1 MSKVTVVIPTYKVK
15 DTISKTLHSIAMQ
28 TFVDEIEVIIA
39 NDCDGLD
46 YSEIISKFPELNIR
60 FVVNDVNRGCGGA
73 RNLGIRNASTDYV
86 MFVDGDDML
95 INPLSVEILY
105 HTITSKNADMIR
117 SGFISEMRKDDGVAL
132 KHMKEQCTW
141 MHGCLIRRQFIIDND
156 LFFREK
162 LRLSEDALFNQ
173 LIVDMGGK
181 IYEIPIVT
189 CLWRDNPNSLTHES
203 LYKNKFTFIDVCKE
217 YINECNNRGLL
228 NDRVIVRI
236 LQNIVI
242 IYFYLNIVCD
252 EHEEKVDEFLNSC
265 RDYWKLCAPYVANVD
280 DGLITKVYF
289 NIMKRFEL
297 IPTIGF
303 MEFLDKVK
311 N

>member
-1 MSKVTVVIPTYKVK
+1 MSKVTVVIPTYKVR
-15 DTISKTLHSIAMQ
+15 DTIAKTLHSIAMQ
-28 TFVDEIEVIIA
+28 TFADEIEVIIA

-46 YSEIISKFPELNIR
+46 YSDIIGKFPELNIR

-73 RNLGIRNASTDYV
+73 RKLGIRNATTDYV

-95 INPLSVEILY
+95 IDPLGVEILY

-117 SGFISEMRKDDGVAL
+117 SGFMSEVRKDDGVVV

-181 IYEIPIVT
+181 IYEIPMVT
-189 CLWRDNPNSLTHES
+189 CLWRDNPKSLTHES
-203 LYKNKFTFIDVCKE
+203 LFKNKLTFIDVCKE
-217 YINECNNRGLL
+217 YIRECNARRLM
-228 NDRVIVRI
+228 NDRVIVRV
-236 LQNIVI
+236 LQNIVVV
-242 IYFYLNIVCD
+242 YFYLNVVYD
-252 EHEEKVDEFLNSC
+252 ENAERVDEFIDSC
-265 RDYWKLCAPYVANVD
+265 KEYWKLCEPIVANVD
-280 DGLITKVYF
+280 DGLITKVYS
-289 NIMKRFEL
+289 NIMKRYEI

-303 MEFLDKVK
+303 MEFLDKIR

>member
-1 MSKVTVVIPTYKVK
+1 MLKVTVIIPTYKVR

-28 TFVDEIEVIIA
+28 SISDEIEVVIA
-39 NDCDGLD
+39 NDCDNLD
-46 YSEIISKFPELNIR
+46 YSDIIDKFPELNIK

-95 INPLSVEILY
+95 VNPLAVEILY
-105 HTITSKNADMIR
+105 HNITSKNADMIR
-117 SGFISEMRKDDGVAL
+117 SGFISEMRNDEGIAL

-141 MHGCLIRRQFIIDND
+141 VHGCLIRKQFIIDND

-181 IYEIPIVT
+181 IFEIPTIT

-203 LYKNKFTFIDVCKE
+203 LYKNKYSFISVCKE
-217 YINECNNRGLL
+217 YINECNARNLL

-236 LQNIVI
+236 LQNIVV

-252 EHEEKVDEFLNSC
+252 ECEEKVDEFLDSC
-265 RDYWKLCAPYVANVD
+265 RDYWQLCAPYVANVD
-280 DGLITKVYF
+280 DKLVIKIYC
-289 NIMKRFEL
+289 NIMKKYEI

-303 MEFLDKVK
+303 MEFLDKIK